1 MINVENKRESIVKK
15 QTKDKQETGG
25 NMNDMLFRT
34 LLKRYEALIE
44 DSLYKIQSL
53 NENNIIIPEHIDI
66 TGEVDKLLEI
76 IAGAEDK
83 LAAMRK
89 YYGKS
94 KAEKKYSVGSQK
106 GSQGCF
112 TLRKKGLNLRSAKVH
127 VKQKCIRK
135 LQKCIRKTKSAK
147 VRGHSARVPRRFCE
161 G

>member
-1 MINVENKRESIVKK
+1 MINVENKREIIVKK
-15 QTKDKQETGG
+15 QIKGKQETGG

-53 NENNIIIPEHIDI
+53 NENNIIIPEHVDI

-89 YYGKS
+89 YYGK
-94 KAEKKYSVGSQK
+94 KEADRTV
-106 GSQGCF
+106 
-112 TLRKKGLNLRSAKVH
+112 L
-127 VKQKCIRK
+127 
-135 LQKCIRKTKSAK
+135 
-147 VRGHSARVPRRFCE
+147 
-161 G
+161 